1 MSTTSPTRTVTVI
14 PAKPQGPAPGQP
26 AKKKLRV
33 AAYCRV
39 STDKDEQLNSFEV
52 QKTYY
57 TEKIT
62 SNPDWKMAGIFA
74 DEGVTGTSMKKRD
87 GFMRML
93 RHCREGRIDMILVK
107 SVSRFGR
114 NTVEVVRTVRSLR
127 EKNITVLF
135 EKENLNTGQMT
146 SELMLAFFSA
156 FSQSESESTR
166 GNIIRGNAMAYAQG
180 KVSISPIMFGFKRG
194 DNSEIAIDEG
204 QAEVVRMIY
213 RDYLDGM
220 TPGDIKK
227 KLEKLHIKTAFG
239 HDTWNTTV
247 ILALLQNEKYRGD
260 ALLQKTFSPSLF
272 SNRSKVNN
280 GELPKFYVSNCLPV
294 IVEPDLWQQVQEE
307 VARRRAKR
315 ASTEKAKN
323 PLEGRH
329 RGKYALSD
337 ILICGKCG
345 SPYRRTTWAKK
356 GKKKVV
362 WRCGTRLDYGTQ
374 FCNESPTLEEGAL
387 HTAIVNGIMNQYINV
402 STDME
407 LLKANLDRAL
417 APQVPGGEADIR
429 TRISELTQ
437 QKQDLVARC
446 MEENDITKYELL
458 LTKIVEEL
466 EPLKQRLEGIESQ
479 RKDRAVTESRM
490 AEIDELLK
498 QFAER
503 GLEYD
508 DILTRRLVSAIRVK
522 SADEIEITFKDGK
535 TRTEQIE

>member
-1 MSTTSPTRTVTVI
+1 MNAHAKSVTVI
-14 PAKPQGPAPGQP
+14 PAKTQGPAPGQP

-57 TEKIT
+57 TEKIA
-62 SNPDWKMAGIFA
+62 SNPNWKMADIFA
-74 DEGVTGTSMKKRD
+74 DEGISGVSMKKRD
-87 GFMRML
+87 EFKRML

-114 NTVEVVRTVRSLR
+114 NTVDVMRTVRSLR

-135 EKENLNTGQMT
+135 EKENLDTSQMT

-156 FSQSESESTR
+156 FSQSESESIR
-166 GNIIRGNAMAYAQG
+166 ENIIRGNAMAYAQG
-180 KVSISPIMFGFKRG
+180 KVSISPTMFGFRKG
-194 DNSEIAIDEG
+194 SDDEIAIDEE
-204 QAEVVRMIY
+204 QAQVVRMIY
-213 RDYLDGM
+213 NDYLDGM

-239 HDTWNTTV
+239 RDTWNTTV
-247 ILALLQNEKYRGD
+247 ILGLLQNEKYRGD

-272 SNRSKVNN
+272 SERSKVNN
-280 GELPKFYVSNCLPV
+280 GELTKYYVRGCLPV
-294 IVEPDLWQQVQEE
+294 IVEPDIWQQVQEE
-307 VARRRAKR
+307 LARRRAKR

-329 RGKYALSD
+329 RGKYALSE
-337 ILICGKCG
+337 LLVCGKCG

-356 GKKKVV
+356 GKKKIV

-387 HTAIVNGIMNQYINV
+387 HTAIVNGILNQYINV
-402 STDME
+402 GADME

-417 APQVPGGEADIR
+417 APQIPGGEADIR
-429 TRISELTQ
+429 ARITELTQ
-437 QKQDLVARC
+437 QKQNLIARC
-446 MEENDITKYELL
+446 MEENDITKYELM
-458 LTKIVEEL
+458 LTNIVNEL
-466 EPLKQRLEGIESQ
+466 EQLNQRLAGIESQ
-479 RKDRAVTESRM
+479 QKNRAITESRM
-490 AEIDELLK
+490 AEIDELLG
-498 QFAER
+498 QFAES
-503 GLEYD
+503 GMEYD

-522 SADEIEITFKDGK
+522 SADKIEITFKDGK
-535 TRTEQIE
+535 TRIENIE

>member
-1 MSTTSPTRTVTVI
+1 MNAHAKNVIVI
-14 PAKPQGPAPGQP
+14 PAKTQGPAPGQP

-52 QKTYY
+52 QKAYY
-57 TEKIT
+57 TEKILG
-62 SNPDWKMAGIFA
+62 NPNWKMADIFA
-74 DEGVTGTSMKKRD
+74 DEGISGVSMKKRD
-87 GFMRML
+87 EFKRML

-114 NTVEVVRTVRSLR
+114 NTVDVMRTVRSLR

-135 EKENLNTGQMT
+135 EKENLDTSQMT

-156 FSQSESESTR
+156 FSQSESESIR
-166 GNIIRGNAMAYAQG
+166 ENIIRGNAMAYAQG
-180 KVSISPIMFGFKRG
+180 KVSISPTMFGFRKG
-194 DNSEIAIDEG
+194 SDDEIAIDEE
-204 QAEVVRMIY
+204 QAQVVRMIY
-213 RDYLDGM
+213 NDYLDGM

-239 HDTWNTTV
+239 RDTWNTTV
-247 ILALLQNEKYRGD
+247 ILGLLQNEKYRGD

-272 SNRSKVNN
+272 SERSKVNN
-280 GELPKFYVSNCLPV
+280 GELTKYYVRGCLPV
-294 IVEPDLWQQVQEE
+294 IVEPDIWQQVQEE
-307 VARRRAKR
+307 LARRRAKR

-329 RGKYALSD
+329 RGKYALSE
-337 ILICGKCG
+337 LLVCGKCG

-356 GKKKVV
+356 GKKKIV

-387 HTAIVNGIMNQYINV
+387 HTAIVNGILNQYINV
-402 STDME
+402 GADME

-417 APQVPGGEADIR
+417 APQIPGGEADIR
-429 TRISELTQ
+429 ARITELTR

-466 EPLKQRLEGIESQ
+466 EQLNQRLTGIESQ
-479 RKDRAVTESRM
+479 QKNRAITESRM
-490 AEIDELLK
+490 AEIDELLG
-498 QFAER
+498 QFAES
-503 GLEYD
+503 GMEYD
-508 DILTRRLVSAIRVK
+508 DILTRRLVSAIHVR

-535 TRTEQIE
+535 TRTENMQ

>member
-1 MSTTSPTRTVTVI
+1 MNAHAKNVTVI
-14 PAKPQGPAPGQP
+14 PAKTQGPAPGQP

-57 TEKIT
+57 TEKIA
-62 SNPDWKMAGIFA
+62 SNPNWKMADIFA
-74 DEGVTGTSMKKRD
+74 DEGISGVSMKKRD
-87 GFMRML
+87 EFKRML

-114 NTVEVVRTVRSLR
+114 NTVDVMRTVRSLR

-135 EKENLNTGQMT
+135 EKENLDTSQMT

-156 FSQSESESTR
+156 FSQSESESIR
-166 GNIIRGNAMAYAQG
+166 ENIIRGNAMAYAQG
-180 KVSISPIMFGFKRG
+180 KVSISPTMFGFRKG
-194 DNSEIAIDEG
+194 SDDEIAIDEE
-204 QAEVVRMIY
+204 QAQVVRMIY
-213 RDYLDGM
+213 NDYLDGM

-239 HDTWNTTV
+239 RDTWNTTV
-247 ILALLQNEKYRGD
+247 ILGLLQNEKYRGD

-272 SNRSKVNN
+272 SERSKVNN
-280 GELPKFYVSNCLPV
+280 GELTKYYVRGCLPV
-294 IVEPDLWQQVQEE
+294 IVEPDIWQQVQEE
-307 VARRRAKR
+307 LARRRAKR

-329 RGKYALSD
+329 RGKYALSE
-337 ILICGKCG
+337 LLVCGKCG

-356 GKKKVV
+356 GKKKIV

-387 HTAIVNGIMNQYINV
+387 HTAIVNGILNQYINV
-402 STDME
+402 GADME

-417 APQVPGGEADIR
+417 APQIPGGEADIR
-429 TRISELTQ
+429 ARITELTQ
-437 QKQDLVARC
+437 QKQNLIARC
-446 MEENDITKYELL
+446 MEENDITKYELM
-458 LTKIVEEL
+458 LTNIVNEL
-466 EPLKQRLEGIESQ
+466 EQLNQRLAGIESQ
-479 RKDRAVTESRM
+479 QKNRAITESRM
-490 AEIDELLK
+490 AEIDELLG
-498 QFAER
+498 QFAES
-503 GLEYD
+503 GMEYD

-535 TRTEQIE
+535 TRIENIE

>member
-1 MSTTSPTRTVTVI
+1 MNAPARNVTVI

-26 AKKKLRV
+26 SKKKLRV

-52 QKTYY
+52 QKTHY
-57 TEKIT
+57 TDKIT
-62 SNPDWKMAGIFA
+62 SNPNWKMAGIFA
-74 DEGVTGTSMKKRD
+74 DEGISGVSMKKRD
-87 GFMRML
+87 DFKRML
-93 RHCREGRIDMILVK
+93 RSCRERRIDLILVK

-114 NTVEVVRTVRSLR
+114 NTVDVMRTVRSLR
-127 EKNITVLF
+127 EKNITVMF
-135 EKENLNTGQMT
+135 EKENLDTSQMT

-156 FSQSESESTR
+156 FSQSESESIR
-166 GNIIRGNAMAYAQG
+166 ENIIRGNAMAYAQG
-180 KVSISPIMFGFKRG
+180 KVSVSPTMFGFTK
-194 DNSEIAIDEG
+194 NSDGEIIIDEE
-204 QAEVVRMIY
+204 QARVVRMIY
-213 RDYLDGM
+213 NDYLDGM

-227 KLEKLHIKTAFG
+227 KLEKQHIKTAFG
-239 HDTWNTTV
+239 RDTWNTTV
-247 ILALLQNEKYRGD
+247 ILSLLQNEKYRGD

-272 SNRSKVNN
+272 AERSKVNN
-280 GELPKFYVSNCLPV
+280 GELPKYYVSDCLPV
-294 IVEPDLWQQVQEE
+294 IVEPDIWQQVQEE

-323 PLEGRH
+323 PLEGRY
-329 RGKYALSD
+329 RGKYALSE
-337 ILICGKCG
+337 ILVCGKCG

-356 GKKKVV
+356 GKKKIV

-387 HTAIVNGIMNQYINV
+387 HRAIVNGITNQYINMGA
-402 STDME
+402 DME

-429 TRISELTQ
+429 ARIAELTQ
-437 QKQDLVARC
+437 QKQELVARC

-466 EPLKQRLEGIESQ
+466 EQLYQRLGTIESQ
-479 RKDRAVTESRM
+479 QKNRTITESRM
-490 AEIDELLK
+490 AEIDELLQ
-498 QFAER
+498 QFAEN

-508 DILTRRLVSAIRVK
+508 DILIRRLISTIHVK

-535 TRTEQIE
+535 TRTENLE

>member
-1 MSTTSPTRTVTVI
+1 MNAHAKNVTVI
-14 PAKPQGPAPGQP
+14 PAKTQGPAPGQP

-52 QKTYY
+52 QKAYY
-57 TEKIT
+57 TEKIL
-62 SNPDWKMAGIFA
+62 SNPNWKMADIFA
-74 DEGVTGTSMKKRD
+74 DEGISGVSMKKRD
-87 GFMRML
+87 EFKRML

-114 NTVEVVRTVRSLR
+114 NTVDVMRTVRSLR

-135 EKENLNTGQMT
+135 EKENLDTSQMT

-156 FSQSESESTR
+156 FSQSESESIR
-166 GNIIRGNAMAYAQG
+166 ENIIRGNAMAYAQG
-180 KVSISPIMFGFKRG
+180 KVSISPTMFGFRKG
-194 DNSEIAIDEG
+194 SDDEIAIDEE
-204 QAEVVRMIY
+204 QAQVVRMIY
-213 RDYLDGM
+213 NDYLDGM

-239 HDTWNTTV
+239 RDTWNTTV
-247 ILALLQNEKYRGD
+247 ILGLLQNEKYRGD

-272 SNRSKVNN
+272 SERSKVNN
-280 GELPKFYVSNCLPV
+280 GELTKYYVRGCLPV
-294 IVEPDLWQQVQEE
+294 IVEPDIWQQVQEE
-307 VARRRAKR
+307 LARRRAKR

-323 PLEGRH
+323 PLAGRH
-329 RGKYALSD
+329 RGKYALSE
-337 ILICGKCG
+337 LLVCGKCG

-356 GKKKVV
+356 GKKKIV

-402 STDME
+402 GADME

-417 APQVPGGEADIR
+417 APQIPGGEADIR
-429 TRISELTQ
+429 ARITELTQ
-437 QKQDLVARC
+437 QKQDLVAQC

-458 LTKIVEEL
+458 LTNIVNEL
-466 EPLKQRLEGIESQ
+466 EQLNQRLAGIESQ
-479 RKDRAVTESRM
+479 QKNRAITESRM
-490 AEIDELLK
+490 AEIDELLG
-498 QFAER
+498 QFAES
-503 GLEYD
+503 GMEYD
-508 DILTRRLVSAIRVK
+508 DILTHRLVSAIHVR

-535 TRTEQIE
+535 TRTENM

>member
-1 MSTTSPTRTVTVI
+1 MDAPARTVTVI

-26 AKKKLRV
+26 VKKKLRV

-57 TEKIT
+57 TEKIA
-62 SNPDWKMAGIFA
+62 SNPDWKMAGLFA
-74 DEGVTGTSMKKRD
+74 DEGITGTSMKKRD
-87 GFMRML
+87 EFMRML

-114 NTVEVVRTVRSLR
+114 NTVDVMRTVRSLR

-135 EKENLNTGQMT
+135 EKENLDTRLMT

-156 FSQSESESTR
+156 FSQSESESIR
-166 GNIIRGNAMAYAQG
+166 ENIIRGNAMAYAQG
-180 KVSISPIMFGFKRG
+180 KVSVSPTMFGFKRG
-194 DNSEIAIDEG
+194 GDGEITIDEE

-227 KLEKLHIKTAFG
+227 KLEKQHIKTAFG
-239 HDTWNTTV
+239 RDTWNTTV

-272 SNRSKVNN
+272 SERSKVNN
-280 GELPKFYVSNCLPV
+280 GELPKYYVSNCLPV
-294 IVEPDLWQQVQEE
+294 IVEPGLWQQVQEE

-315 ASTEKAKN
+315 ATTEKAKN
-323 PLEGRH
+323 QLAGRH
-329 RGKYALSD
+329 RGKYALSEL
-337 ILICGKCG
+337 LICGKCG

-356 GKKKVV
+356 GKKKIV

-402 STDME
+402 SADME

-429 TRISELTQ
+429 ARITELTQ
-437 QKQDLVARC
+437 QKQDLVTRC
-446 MEENDITKYELL
+446 MEENDIEKYELL
-458 LTKIVEEL
+458 LTNTVTEL
-466 EPLKQRLEGIESQ
+466 EQLTQRLAGIESQ
-479 RKDRAVTESRM
+479 QKDRAITESRM
-490 AEIDELLK
+490 AEVDELLK

-503 GLEYD
+503 GMEYD

-522 SADEIEITFKDGK
+522 SEEEIEITFKDGK
-535 TRTEQIE
+535 TRTEMIE

>member
-1 MSTTSPTRTVTVI
+1 MNIPARNVTVI
-14 PAKPQGPAPGQP
+14 PPKAQEPQNGQP
-26 AKKKLRV
+26 SRKKLRV

-57 TEKIT
+57 TEKIA
-62 SNPDWKMAGIFA
+62 SNPNWKMADIFA
-74 DEGVTGTSMKKRD
+74 DEGISGVSMKKRD
-87 GFMRML
+87 EFKRML

-114 NTVEVVRTVRSLR
+114 NTVDVMRTVRSLR

-135 EKENLNTGQMT
+135 EKENLDTSQMT

-156 FSQSESESTR
+156 FSQSESESIR
-166 GNIIRGNAMAYAQG
+166 ENIIRGNAMAYAQG
-180 KVSISPIMFGFKRG
+180 KVSISPTMFGFRKG
-194 DNSEIAIDEG
+194 SDDEIAIDEE
-204 QAEVVRMIY
+204 QAQVVRMIY
-213 RDYLDGM
+213 NDYLDGM

-239 HDTWNTTV
+239 RDTWNTTV
-247 ILALLQNEKYRGD
+247 ILGLLQNEKYRGD

-272 SNRSKVNN
+272 SERSKVNN
-280 GELPKFYVSNCLPV
+280 GELTKYYVRGCLPV
-294 IVEPDLWQQVQEE
+294 IVEPDIWQQVQEE
-307 VARRRAKR
+307 LARRRAKR

-323 PLEGRH
+323 PLAGRH
-329 RGKYALSD
+329 RGKYALSE
-337 ILICGKCG
+337 LLVCGKCG

-356 GKKKVV
+356 GKKKIV

-402 STDME
+402 GADME

-417 APQVPGGEADIR
+417 APQIPGGEADIR
-429 TRISELTQ
+429 ARITELTQ
-437 QKQDLVARC
+437 QKQELVARC

-458 LTKIVEEL
+458 LTNIVNEL
-466 EPLKQRLEGIESQ
+466 EQLNQRLAGIESQ
-479 RKDRAVTESRM
+479 QKNRAITESRM
-490 AEIDELLK
+490 AEIDELLG
-498 QFAER
+498 QFAES
-503 GLEYD
+503 GMEYD
-508 DILTRRLVSAIRVK
+508 DVLTRRLVSTIHVK
-522 SADEIEITFKDGK
+522 SAEEIEITFQDGK
-535 TRTEQIE
+535 TRTENM

>member
-1 MSTTSPTRTVTVI
+1 MNAHAKNVTVI
-14 PAKPQGPAPGQP
+14 PAKTQGPAPGQP

-57 TEKIT
+57 TEKIA
-62 SNPDWKMAGIFA
+62 SNPNWKMADIFA
-74 DEGVTGTSMKKRD
+74 DEGISGVSMKKRD
-87 GFMRML
+87 EFKRML

-114 NTVEVVRTVRSLR
+114 NTVDVMRTVRSLR

-135 EKENLNTGQMT
+135 EKENLDTSQMT

-156 FSQSESESTR
+156 FSQSESESIR
-166 GNIIRGNAMAYAQG
+166 ENIIRGNAMAYAQG
-180 KVSISPIMFGFKRG
+180 KVSISPTMFGFRKG
-194 DNSEIAIDEG
+194 SDDEIAIDEE
-204 QAEVVRMIY
+204 QAQVVRMIY
-213 RDYLDGM
+213 NDYLDGM

-239 HDTWNTTV
+239 RDTWNTTV
-247 ILALLQNEKYRGD
+247 ILGLLQNEKYRGD

-272 SNRSKVNN
+272 SERSKVNN
-280 GELPKFYVSNCLPV
+280 GELTKYYVRGCLPV
-294 IVEPDLWQQVQEE
+294 IVEPDIWQQVQEE
-307 VARRRAKR
+307 LARRRAKR

-329 RGKYALSD
+329 RGKYALSE
-337 ILICGKCG
+337 LLVCGKCD

-356 GKKKVV
+356 GKKKIV

-387 HTAIVNGIMNQYINV
+387 HTAIVNGILNQYINV
-402 STDME
+402 GADME

-417 APQVPGGEADIR
+417 APQIPGGEADIR
-429 TRISELTQ
+429 ARITELTQ
-437 QKQDLVARC
+437 QKQNLIARC
-446 MEENDITKYELL
+446 MEENDITKYELM
-458 LTKIVEEL
+458 LTNIVNEL
-466 EPLKQRLEGIESQ
+466 EQLNQRLAGIESQ
-479 RKDRAVTESRM
+479 QKNRAITESRM
-490 AEIDELLK
+490 AEIDELLG
-498 QFAER
+498 QFAES
-503 GLEYD
+503 GMEYD

-535 TRTEQIE
+535 TRIENIE

>member
-1 MSTTSPTRTVTVI
+1 MNMNAHAKNVIVI
-14 PAKPQGPAPGQP
+14 PAKTQGPAPGQP

-52 QKTYY
+52 QKAYY
-57 TEKIT
+57 TEKILG
-62 SNPDWKMAGIFA
+62 NPNWKMADIFA
-74 DEGVTGTSMKKRD
+74 DEGISGVSMKKRD
-87 GFMRML
+87 EFKRML

-114 NTVEVVRTVRSLR
+114 NTVDVMRTVRSLR

-135 EKENLNTGQMT
+135 EKENLDTSQMT

-156 FSQSESESTR
+156 FSQSESESIR
-166 GNIIRGNAMAYAQG
+166 ENIIRGNAMAYAQG
-180 KVSISPIMFGFKRG
+180 KVSISPTMFGFRKG
-194 DNSEIAIDEG
+194 SDDEIAIDEE
-204 QAEVVRMIY
+204 QAQVVRMIY
-213 RDYLDGM
+213 NDYLDGM

-239 HDTWNTTV
+239 RDTWNTTV
-247 ILALLQNEKYRGD
+247 ILGLLQNEKYRGD

-272 SNRSKVNN
+272 SERSKVNN
-280 GELPKFYVSNCLPV
+280 GELTKYYVRGCLPV
-294 IVEPDLWQQVQEE
+294 IVEPDIWQQVQEE
-307 VARRRAKR
+307 LARRRAKR

-329 RGKYALSD
+329 RGKYALSE
-337 ILICGKCG
+337 LLVCGKCG

-356 GKKKVV
+356 GKKKIV

-387 HTAIVNGIMNQYINV
+387 HTAIVNGILNQYINV
-402 STDME
+402 GADME

-417 APQVPGGEADIR
+417 APQIPGGEADIR
-429 TRISELTQ
+429 ARITELTR

-466 EPLKQRLEGIESQ
+466 EQLNQRLTGIESQ
-479 RKDRAVTESRM
+479 QKNRAITESRM
-490 AEIDELLK
+490 AEIDELLG
-498 QFAER
+498 QFAES
-503 GLEYD
+503 GMEYD
-508 DILTRRLVSAIRVK
+508 DILTRRLVSAIHVR

-535 TRTEQIE
+535 TRTENMQ

>member
-1 MSTTSPTRTVTVI
+1 MNAHAKNVTVI
-14 PAKPQGPAPGQP
+14 PAKTQGPAPGQP

-52 QKTYY
+52 QKAYY
-57 TEKIT
+57 TEKIL
-62 SNPDWKMAGIFA
+62 SNPNWKMADIFA
-74 DEGVTGTSMKKRD
+74 DEGISGVSMKKRD
-87 GFMRML
+87 EFNRML

-114 NTVEVVRTVRSLR
+114 NTVDVMRTVRSLR

-135 EKENLNTGQMT
+135 EKENLDTSQMT

-156 FSQSESESTR
+156 FSQSESESIR
-166 GNIIRGNAMAYAQG
+166 ENIIRGNAMAYAQG
-180 KVSISPIMFGFKRG
+180 KVSISPTMFGFKRG
-194 DNSEIAIDEG
+194 EDGEIAIDDE
-204 QAEVVRMIY
+204 QAQVVRMIY
-213 RDYLDGM
+213 NDYLDGM

-239 HDTWNTTV
+239 RDTWNTTV
-247 ILALLQNEKYRGD
+247 ILNLLQNEKYRGD

-272 SNRSKVNN
+272 SERSKVNN
-280 GELPKFYVSNCLPV
+280 GELTKYYVRGCLPV
-294 IVEPDLWQQVQEE
+294 IVEPDIWQQVQEE
-307 VARRRAKR
+307 LARRRAKR

-329 RGKYALSD
+329 RGKYALSE
-337 ILICGKCG
+337 LLVCGKCG

-356 GKKKVV
+356 GKKKIV

-387 HTAIVNGIMNQYINV
+387 HTAIVNGILNQYINV
-402 STDME
+402 GADME

-417 APQVPGGEADIR
+417 APQIPGGEADIR
-429 TRISELTQ
+429 ARIAELTQ

-466 EPLKQRLEGIESQ
+466 EQLNQRLTGIESQ
-479 RKDRAVTESRM
+479 QKNRAITESRM
-490 AEIDELLK
+490 AEIDELLG
-498 QFAER
+498 QFAES
-503 GLEYD
+503 GMEYD
-508 DILTRRLVSAIRVK
+508 DVLTRRLVSTIHVK
-522 SADEIEITFKDGK
+522 SAEEIEITFKDGK
-535 TRTEQIE
+535 TRTENMQ